1 MKLHIDNKP
10 LIVVLLIIL
19 VLLLIGPAS
28 RPPDENKRTEPRPP
42 VKPKPDD
49 KVRPMPMARR
59 RQPEQT
65 ETAEEMIARMNHEV
79 ADDVRPAYE
88 AVMRRAGR
96 DPIWKDIVANG

>member
-42 VKPKPDD
+42 VKPKTDD
-49 KVRPMPMARR
+49 KVRPMARR

-65 ETAEEMIARMNHEV
+65 ESADEMIARMNQEV

-88 AVMRRAGR
+88 AAMRRAGR
-96 DPIWKDIVANG
+96 PIWKDIVANG